1 MFKTIVLATDLSP
14 AWDEIIAC
22 AGEFKA
28 LGCSQVIL
36 TFVIS
41 VKLMAGMEGMLLSAS
56 RPKLEAQQQQLEAQG
71 LRVTVETPVGLP
83 AYSLNDI
90 ASRYCADLIVAGSH
104 GQSLWREGV
113 LGCFTCA
120 ILHNSLHPV
129 LLLNVRLKLPGKPG
143 SCEMCHTEVLRHVL
157 LPTDFSEIS
166 SRALEYVER
175 LVAKGLTRVTLLH
188 ALEVPAEDAFP
199 PGYRELAIGAAQ
211 DLLGQ
216 WKQRL
221 LNAGI
226 PTVKDHF
233 AVGHPLPA
241 ILQVLQSED
250 ISLIVMGTQGKGFI
264 KEIFL
269 GSVAHNVSRLA
280 PCPVLLIPP
289 AARSGNEPEISG

>member
-14 AWDEIIAC
+14 AWDEIVAC

-28 LGCSQVIL
+28 LGCSRVIL
-36 TFVIS
+36 TYVTS
-41 VKLMAGMEGMLLSAS
+41 VKLLAGMEGMLLSAA

-71 LRVTVETPVGLP
+71 LHVTVETPVGLP
-83 AYSLNDI
+83 AYSLNDV
-90 ASRYCADLIVAGSH
+90 AARYCADLIVVGSH
-104 GQSLWREGV
+104 GQSLWREEV

-120 ILHNSLHPV
+120 VLHNVQYPV
-129 LLLNVRLKLPGKPG
+129 LLLNVRLKMPGKPG
-143 SCEMCHTEVLRHVL
+143 SCEISHTEILRHVL

-166 SRALEYVER
+166 LRALEYVER
-175 LVAKGLTRVTLLH
+175 LAAQGLTRVTLLN
-188 ALEVPAEDAFP
+188 ALELPGEDAFP
-199 PGYRELAIGAAQ
+199 PGYQEFAVGGAQ
-211 DLLGQ
+211 DLLEQG
-216 WKQRL
+216 KQRL

-226 PTVKDHF
+226 TVVHDRLDP
-233 AVGHPLPA
+233 GHPIPA
-241 ILQVLQSED
+241 ILQVLKSED

-289 AARSGNEPEISG
+289 PSR